1 MKLKRTIKRKSK
13 HRKKPGRNGKTMK
26 RYMKKSGG
34 KNDGQTGNESDDE
47 DKIRTPINVDKILA
61 PINKN
66 EKRRREMRTQIE
78 HDEMRM
84 SADHLSDEKNN
95 AGAYRY
101 IIESYIERQ
110 KKNKKLDLE
119 AVKFSLFKQK
129 LQEIIEI
136 TNKYPEE
143 EITPDEL
150 RKLKSIVFFIIKD
163 DVSAYDMF
171 FDEKAAGF
179 QIWIDNFLRYLINDS
194 PFENNVIIKII
205 EGIKKRPYVKTE
217 VDKNYNYFISDV
229 NNLFAT
235 IKQELTDKSN
245 KEKPNA
251 INKVIKQTK
260 LKIKSDVEP
269 VPEPGQDNGENNR
282 ENRDNMI

>member
-1 MKLKRTIKRKSK
+1 
-13 HRKKPGRNGKTMK
+13 
-26 RYMKKSGG
+26 MKKGG
-34 KNDGQTGNESDDE
+34 GDKYDDDDHE
-47 DKIRTPINVDKILA
+47 TVQETRRLENRRQIHE
-61 PINKN
+61 NKMS
-66 EKRRREMRTQIE
+66 MRV
-78 HDEMRM
+78 
-84 SADHLSDEKNN
+84 DHLSDEKNN

-101 IIESYIERQ
+101 IIENYIERQ

-136 TNKYPEE
+136 TSKNPEQ
-143 EITPDEL
+143 ITPDEL

-235 IKQELTDKSN
+235 IKQELTDKS
-245 KEKPNA
+245 KKKQNA
-251 INKVIKQTK
+251 INKVIKKTE
-260 LKIKSDVEP
+260 LKIKSDEEP
-269 VPEPGQDNGENNR
+269 VPEPGQDNGENNS
-282 ENRDNMI
+282 ENNGKNNDKDAGQDNGQDNGETNSEDRDNMI

>member
-1 MKLKRTIKRKSK
+1 
-13 HRKKPGRNGKTMK
+13 
-26 RYMKKSGG
+26 MKKSGG

>member
-26 RYMKKSGG
+26 RYMKKGG
-34 KNDGQTGNESDDE
+34 RGKYHDDDDHE
-47 DKIRTPINVDKILA
+47 TVQEP
-61 PINKN
+61 
-66 EKRRREMRTQIE
+66 RRLENRTQIHE
-78 HDEMRM
+78 NKMRM
-84 SADHLSDEKNN
+84 RAEHLSDEKNN

-110 KKNKKLDLE
+110 KNNKKLDLE

-129 LQEIIEI
+129 LQEIIAI
-136 TNKYPEE
+136 TAKYPE

-235 IKQELTDKSN
+235 IKQELTDKS

-251 INKVIKQTK
+251 INKVIKKTK
-260 LKIKSDVEP
+260 LKIKSDEEP

-282 ENRDNMI
+282 QYNVENMI